1 MKGHG
6 AAVLAIVGFVAA
18 VAGAVLLWGWCAG
31 LFAAGVALFIDSNL
45 TDR

>member
-6 AAVLAIVGFVAA
+6 AAVLA
-18 VAGAVLLWGWCAG
+18 WGWCAG